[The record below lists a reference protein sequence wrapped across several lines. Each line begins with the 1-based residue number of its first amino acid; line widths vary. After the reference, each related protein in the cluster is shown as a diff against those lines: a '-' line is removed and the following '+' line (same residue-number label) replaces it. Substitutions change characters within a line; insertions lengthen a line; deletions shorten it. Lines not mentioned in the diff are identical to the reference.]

1 VKLTGT
7 DRGEAA
13 NHGLL
18 DIFHLIEAIATIYAG
33 GDQKVAIDEYE
44 REMRERTA
52 PAVRLS
58 RQACLEAHVWDQ
70 LNEGCA
76 ILSRRKLVV

>member
-1 VKLTGT
+1 MT

-18 DIFHLIEAIATIYAG
+18 DIFHLVEALTNVYAG
-33 GDQKVAIDEYE
+33 ADLPTAIDEYE
-44 REMRERTA
+44 NEMRARTA

-58 RQACLEAHVWDQ
+58 RQACKEAHAWDQ
-70 LNEGCA
+70 LNEGSA
-76 ILSRRKLVV
+76 ILSKRKIVT